1 MEDHVLIFMKK
12 WYIVLVVVVAAG
24 AAGLWLYARG
34 PEMQQRGRFLMDTY
48 CTIRIPGDRGV
59 IAVIDRA
66 LDRME
71 EIDEKFNA
79 LSEHSALYAFNE
91 RNEPVADREIV
102 DVVAAALKVSGE
114 SGGALDITVFPL
126 VKLWGFYGPLPE
138 NPRVPRQKE
147 IDEQLRHVDYRALRI
162 VDGKVIKLRND
173 VKIDLGA
180 VAKGYAV
187 KEAVKV
193 LKDAG
198 IASALID
205 AGGDIYALGKLNG
218 KPWKIA
224 IRNPRGEGVIGVM
237 ELSDVSAAT
246 SGDYERF
253 FEKDGVRYHHILD
266 PKTGLQARGLMSA
279 TVVTPDPLLGD
290 ALSTTLFVLGREK
303 ALRLIERRPGTGAVL
318 VTPDGEISSSPGVKL
333 EAVKNPLRKKS

>member
-1 MEDHVLIFMKK
+1 MEGHVLIFMKK
-12 WYIVLVVVVAAG
+12 WYIVLAVAVAV
-24 AAGLWLYARG
+24 AGLWSYSRG
-34 PEMQQRGRFLMDTY
+34 PEMQQRSRFLMDTY
-48 CTIRIPGDRGV
+48 CTIRIPGDRSV
-59 IAVIDRA
+59 MTVIDRA

-79 LSEHSALYAFNE
+79 LSEHGALYAFNE
-91 RNEPVADREIV
+91 RNEPITDTEIV
-102 DVVAAALKVSGE
+102 DVIAVALKVSSE
-114 SGGALDITVFPL
+114 SGGALDVTVFPL

-147 IDEQLRHVDYRALRI
+147 IDEQLRHVDYRALSI
-162 VDGKVIKLRND
+162 VYGKVTKLRKD

-237 ELSDVSAAT
+237 ELSDVSATT

-266 PKTGLQARGLMSA
+266 PKTGFPARGLISA
-279 TVVTPDPLLGD
+279 TVVTPDPLMGD
-290 ALSTTLFVLGREK
+290 ALSTTLFVLGKEK
-303 ALRLIERRPGTGAVL
+303 ALRLIERMSGTGAVL

-333 EAVKNPLRKKS
+333 EPVKNTLQKG